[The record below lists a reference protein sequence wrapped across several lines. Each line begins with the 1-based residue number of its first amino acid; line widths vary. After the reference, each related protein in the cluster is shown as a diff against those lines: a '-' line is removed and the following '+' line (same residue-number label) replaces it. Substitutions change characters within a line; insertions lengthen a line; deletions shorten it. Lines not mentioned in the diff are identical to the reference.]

1 MLIYQHMKKLDNII
15 KQSKRLTFKFTK
27 YQEEERLFIEE
38 TINKYLESVGMSHIS
53 NQLCYCLHE
62 QASNACKANSKRVYF
77 IEKNLDITNSDD
89 YKKGISNFKEHIIK
103 NKNHYFLLREK
114 NNLYIKFQIKRDHEK
129 IYISI
134 INNVP
139 LTKEEKEIIDKK
151 IEMTSKYDNMMDALD
166 DLHDMQEGAGLGIFS
181 TIMIL
186 KELGIEK
193 NNLNLF
199 SNDKETHSTT
209 IIYYA

>member
-1 MLIYQHMKKLDNII
+1 MKKLDNII
-15 KQSKRLTFKFTK
+15 KESKRLTFKFIK

-38 TINKYLESVGMSHIS
+38 TINKYLGYVGLSEMS

-77 IEKNLDITNSDD
+77 IEQNLEISNSTD
-89 YKKGISNFKEHIIK
+89 YKKGISSFKEHIIK
-103 NKNHYFLLREK
+103 KKDHYFSLREK
-114 NNLYIKFQIKRDHEK
+114 KNLYIKFQIKRDNEK

-139 LTKEEKEIIDKK
+139 LTAEEQVKIDQK

-193 NNLNLF
+193 ENLNLF

-209 IIYYA
+209 IISYV